1 MSDSSAKDGVPSK
14 IVELAVAL
22 LLVSVGGIVIADS
35 LRLGAGWSSDGPQS
49 GYFPFYIGAILVTVA
64 LVMAGKTLATWRHHQ
79 DSFASSTQLGLVA
92 RMFIPI
98 VLFVATLSVIGIYFA
113 AALYIA
119 IFMRWQGRFSLAW
132 CALVSIAVPCVLFL
146 LFEIWFHV
154 PLPKGPIEQW
164 LGF

>member
-1 MSDSSAKDGVPSK
+1 MPAK

-22 LLVSVGGIVIADS
+22 LLVAIGAIVIADS

-49 GYFPFYIGAILVTVA
+49 GYFPFYVGSILVTVA
-64 LVMAGKTLATWRHHQ
+64 LVIGTMTLASRRQ
-79 DSFASSTQLGLVA
+79 QASFVSATQLGLVA

-98 VLFVATLSVIGIYFA
+98 VVFVAALSVVGIYLA

-132 CALVSIAVPCVLFL
+132 CVSVGIAVPCVLFL
-146 LFEIWFHV
+146 LFEVWFHV
-154 PLPKGPIEQW
+154 PLPKGPIEQM